1 MDKKKMKIV
10 KYDINEENL
19 LDGVYCMSIVNQ
31 PAIMVDFVA
40 LSKHQRQQVKFK
52 AVEMGNEQRM
62 LYGPVL
68 IPDQLIYRF
77 DPETKDEWYAEYTAD
92 VIKKAAHKWLRMNMH
107 QNANLE
113 HNEFSQTDGI
123 DFVES
128 WIQMGEMDKSAE
140 LGFTTPAGTWYIG
153 AHVKSDEIWDEV
165 KNGTFNGFSLE
176 GWFKP
181 MEESTMPMEDVED
194 ILNDMIK
201 ELGIDG

>member
-1 MDKKKMKIV
+1 MKII

-19 LDGVYCMSIVNQ
+19 LDGVYCMSIVKE
-31 PAIMVDFVA
+31 PAIMLDFVA
-40 LSKHQRQQVKFK
+40 LSKQNRQQVKFK
-52 AVEMGNEQRM
+52 AVESGAEQRM

-77 DPETKDEWYAEYTAD
+77 DPDTKQEWYATYPSD
-92 VIKKAAHKWLRMNMH
+92 VIKKVAHKWLRMNMH

-113 HNEFSQTDGI
+113 HNEFNQTNEI

-140 LGFTTPAGTWYIG
+140 LGFTTPPGTWYIG
-153 AHVKSDEIWDEV
+153 GHVKSDEIWAEV

-181 MEESTMPMEDVED
+181 MEETAIPMTEVED
-194 ILNDMIK
+194 ILNEMIK
-201 ELGIDG
+201 ELGIEE

>member
-1 MDKKKMKIV
+1 MDKKIKIV
-10 KYDINEENL
+10 TYDIDEQNL
-19 LDGVYCMSIVNQ
+19 LDGVYCMSLVKE
-31 PAIMVDFVA
+31 PAIMLDFVA
-40 LSKHQRQQVKFK
+40 LSKNAKQQVKFK
-52 AVEMGNEQRM
+52 AVESNEQRM

-77 DPETKDEWYAEYTAD
+77 DPDTKDEWYAQYPAD
-92 VIKKAAHKWLRMNMH
+92 VIKKVAHKWLRLNMH

-113 HNEFSQTDGI
+113 HNELNATDGI

-128 WIQMGEMDKSAE
+128 WIQMGEMDKSKE
-140 LGFTTPAGTWYIG
+140 LGFTTPPGTWYIG
-153 AHVKSDEIWDEV
+153 GHVKSDEIWDEV

-194 ILNDMIK
+194 ILNDMMQ